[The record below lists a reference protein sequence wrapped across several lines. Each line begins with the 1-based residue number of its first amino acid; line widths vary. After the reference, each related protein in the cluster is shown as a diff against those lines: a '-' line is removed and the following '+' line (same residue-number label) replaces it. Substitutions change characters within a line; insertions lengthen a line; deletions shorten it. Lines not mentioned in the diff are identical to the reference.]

1 MDSGKQSLEIEEAMF
16 LAELKGAIMLFFI
29 RIETSQNYRYG

>member
-16 LAELKGAIMLFFI
+16 LAELKGAIMLFFY
-29 RIETSQNYRYG
+29 QNRDVPEL